1 MKRVLLLLLSVCML
15 AGCARGNA
23 ADALAQYGATAL
35 TSVERP
41 QAPDAEDYD
50 AQRALREAVAP
61 GQLDSLRDFAIRS
74 TGAVFQDSSPAE
86 NRLFSPA
93 SLYFA
98 LSMLAQTAGGDT
110 RAEILSALAT
120 DEAGLQNTGDLYRL
134 LYMDDGYT
142 RLLLANSA
150 WLQTGAVGSF
160 QQDTLDA
167 LAQNHYAELF
177 TVNFLDG
184 SAGETMGQWVS
195 QNTNGLLGANMQV
208 SPETV
213 MSLLNTV
220 YFRSEWTDAFQE
232 AATAPGTFH
241 NGDGSESE
249 CDFMHKTTQGSFIR
263 NDAFTCASLGLK
275 TGSLSLILPA
285 EGLTPADVL
294 AAESWESLLMGEL
307 GDTGYGEIRFQVPKL
322 DYSDSLDLAAAAQAL
337 GIQDAFDPASADFSP
352 LCQYALFVSSI
363 RQESTFSMDEKGVEA
378 ASYTQIDYA
387 GAAMPTDQAELIL
400 DRPFLFLLQAEGAP
414 LFVGI
419 VNTMAH

>member
-15 AGCARGNA
+15 AGCARGNE
-23 ADALAQYGATAL
+23 ADALAQYGAAAL

-50 AQRALREAVAP
+50 AQRALREAVTP

-74 TGAVFQDSSPAE
+74 TGAVLQDSSPAE
-86 NRLFSPA
+86 NRLFSPT

-150 WLQTGAVGSF
+150 WLQTGAVGSC

-184 SAGETMGQWVS
+184 SAGEAMGQWVS

-232 AATAPGTFH
+232 SATAPGTFH

-249 CDFMHKTTQGSFIR
+249 CDFMHKTTQGSFIQ
-263 NDAFTCASLGLK
+263 NDVFTCASLGLK

-352 LCQYALFVSSI
+352 LCQDALFVSSI

-378 ASYTQIDYA
+378 ASYTQIDYV